1 MAITIRDHSS
11 RAYQVVKNASFSEDF
26 ANMLNEWSLKK
37 QASVKDFFET
47 EFSQDAW
54 NFGEMTR
61 KSNNIRKIVKKET
74 EINSEKAVFGISD
87 IKLTNHPKV
96 ND

>member
-1 MAITIRDHSS
+1 M
-11 RAYQVVKNASFSEDF
+11 K
-26 ANMLNEWSLKK
+26 LNFHKMHEILES
-37 QASVKDFFET
+37 
-47 EFSQDAW
+47 
-54 NFGEMTR
+54 MTR

-87 IKLTNHPKV
+87 IKLTNHPNV

>member
-1 MAITIRDHSS
+1 MHEILES
-11 RAYQVVKNASFSEDF
+11 
-26 ANMLNEWSLKK
+26 
-37 QASVKDFFET
+37 
-47 EFSQDAW
+47 
-54 NFGEMTR
+54 MTR